1 MHFGT
6 EAFRWR
12 IADKATLRGINMML
26 GLGWLPLQL
35 YHAFDD
41 VSTPVFDGAL
51 VIVIPSHILDS
62 VQFPL
67 LKSLI
72 IWHACH
78 ELLDAIPI
86 SEPCKTQS
94 HLFYLQHDVIVR
106 LHDLLLD
113 PTLNIF
119 EHFTRRKWVVGI
131 VLKVHLKAT
140 PSVGFPWLSHVVTQ
154 HSTSAGV

>member
-1 MHFGT
+1 MCLPHPVRNMHFGT
-6 EAFRWR
+6 QSFRWHITD
-12 IADKATLRGINMML
+12 IAMLGGINMML

-35 YHAFDD
+35 FHAFDD
-41 VSTPVFDGAL
+41 TSTPVFDRVL
-51 VIVIPSHILDS
+51 VILIPSHILDS

-67 LKSLI
+67 PESLI

-86 SEPCKTQS
+86 SESCETQS
-94 HLFYLQHDVIVR
+94 HLFYLQHDVIVH
-106 LHDLLLD
+106 LQALLLD

-131 VLKVHLKAT
+131 VL
-140 PSVGFPWLSHVVTQ
+140 
-154 HSTSAGV
+154 